1 MNPPRL
7 LILGKLLQPSRLALN
22 ALGEIEERLPGT
34 ASGSIELRGL
44 FVLMISAVETMLT
57 DTYVYYVR
65 SFPEAFDFKDAR
77 FSKDDILAANLALDL
92 IEQQIEKN
100 AISHAYESF
109 PELLR
114 TFTKTIGIT
123 APPLDQDLINRIV
136 EVKETRNLLLHSNL
150 QVNRRYVARAGQFRR
165 MDCEGEELPLAQK
178 YVSEACQNLTRLI
191 NDLDDRM
198 NTAYASY
205 TRLAALRKLWDYLFS
220 SPIMPF
226 DDFWVTNAEK
236 DKVTALK
243 VSPLEKQLSSSEH
256 AFLGIWRAHFNG
268 WNKSSIDAAS
278 MYGLDTDNKRKML
291 WFLATLADFDV
302 R

>member
-7 LILGKLLQPSRLALN
+7 LILRRLLEPSRRAQN
-22 ALGEIEERLPGT
+22 ALEEIKEKLPGT
-34 ASGSIELRGL
+34 ASESIELRGF

-57 DTYVYYVR
+57 DTYVYYLR

-77 FSKDDILAANLALDL
+77 FSKDDILGANLALDL

-100 AISHAYESF
+100 AISQAYESF

-123 APPLDQDLINRIV
+123 APPLDPDLIDRIV

-150 QVNRRYVARAGQFRR
+150 QVNRRYVARAGRFRR
-165 MDCEGEELPLAQK
+165 TDCDSGKLPLAQE
-178 YVSEACQNLTRLI
+178 YVSEACENLTSLI
-191 NDLDDRM
+191 KDLEVRM
-198 NTAYASY
+198 SAEYASY
-205 TRLAALRKLWDYLFS
+205 TRLAALRRLWEYLFS

-236 DKVTALK
+236 DEVTALK
-243 VSPLEKQLSSSEH
+243 ESPWEKRLSSSEH

-268 WNKSSIDAAS
+268 WEKPSDAAAS
-278 MYGLDTDNKRKML
+278 MYGLDAHHKRKML
-291 WFLATLADFDV
+291 WFLATLADFNV